1 MRHLEKRALSL
12 LLALLL
18 CITLFPAAALAEEG
32 SIRPVENEENGGLS
46 GTPAPTEEDEPGT
59 IVGDG
64 VLDVPSDDPA
74 ALPQEPSTDEI
85 QGIVASGSCGE
96 YLTWTLD
103 DAGVLTIS
111 GEGEM
116 TDWNGASS
124 IPWFGLR
131 ESIMEIRIDVGV
143 TSIGSWAFWG
153 CNNLTRVAI
162 PEDVTSIGRL
172 AFIRCSSLT
181 SITIPASVTSIGSY
195 AFAECSGLMTV
206 TIPDSVTSIG
216 DGAFAGCSNLL
227 EFLVAEGNKA
237 YASVDGVLYDLNV
250 QTLIQCPGGKLG
262 EFTIPESV
270 TSIGD
275 GAFNSCSSLTSV
287 QIPEGVTSIGYNAF
301 SGCSALTSVTIPASV
316 TNIPQSPFRE
326 CSSLQEILVAKGN
339 KDYASIAGVLYD
351 ASIQTL
357 IQCPGGKTGEIAIPE
372 SVTSIGYYAFDGCS
386 SLTSVTIPDG
396 VISIGGGA
404 FGDCTSLKTIIFQG
418 DALTIRESTFNNDRA
433 TVFYPIDNPTWT
445 ADKLQNYGGT
455 LTWVGYRD
463 EAKAYTIHF
472 DANGGSNAPEDQI
485 KGHNVDLLLTEAVPT
500 REEASFLGWSTRRG
514 AREPDYLP
522 GDSFGLNADTT
533 LYAVWKRN
541 APVLP
546 TEAVLTLGSARLCAG
561 QEFTV
566 DLTMEKNP
574 GLMYLSFRLDYDA
587 DALAFLGAEDGAFS
601 GWMVNTEKSF
611 LTWDSDED
619 RTENGVLLRLRFRA
633 KEEAPTGETAI
644 ALADLFAT
652 NYAEE
657 LLGIGSVPG
666 TVAILPHTPGDVN
679 GDGEVDGRD
688 LVRLRKYLT
697 GDTGEEAI
705 EANANVNGDDV
716 IDILDLIRLRKYLA
730 QEDVILE

>member
-227 EFLVAEGNKA
+227 EF
-237 YASVDGVLYDLNV
+237 
-250 QTLIQCPGGKLG
+250 
-262 EFTIPESV
+262 
-270 TSIGD
+270 
-275 GAFNSCSSLTSV
+275 
-287 QIPEGVTSIGYNAF
+287 
-301 SGCSALTSVTIPASV
+301 
-316 TNIPQSPFRE
+316 
-326 CSSLQEILVAKGN
+326 LVAKGN